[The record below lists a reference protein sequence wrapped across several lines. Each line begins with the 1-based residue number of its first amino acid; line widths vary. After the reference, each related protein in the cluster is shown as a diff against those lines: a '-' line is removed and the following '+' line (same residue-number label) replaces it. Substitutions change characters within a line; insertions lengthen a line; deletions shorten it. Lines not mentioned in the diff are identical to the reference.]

1 MTPAVSKLKKSGV
14 QFTLDEYDHDPG
26 IRAFGQEAA
35 QKLGLA
41 ENQIFKTLVVDIQ
54 GKGLAVAVVPVSEQ
68 LDLKAVA
75 KAMGGKKA
83 SMADKERVEKVTGYL
98 TGGVSPIGQRKMLP
112 TFIDVSAKEFEKI
125 WVSGGKRGLQ
135 ISLSP
140 SDLAQMTR
148 AAFYSLSRSG

>member
-1 MTPAVSKLKKSGV
+1 MTPAVSKLKKSGI
-14 QFTLDEYDHDPG
+14 QFTLNEYDHDPG
-26 IRAFGQEAA
+26 IRGFGQEAA
-35 QKLGLA
+35 QKLGLP

-75 KAMGGKKA
+75 KALGGKKA
-83 SMADKERVEKVTGYL
+83 SMADKGRVEKNTGYL
-98 TGGVSPIGQRKMLP
+98 TGGVSPIGQKKMLP
-112 TFIDVSAKEFEKI
+112 TLIDASAKEFEQI
-125 WVSGGKRGLQ
+125 WVSGGRRGLQ

-148 AAFYSLSRSG
+148 ATFYSLSR